1 MSDVIG
7 VDDAINRAMSMTTV
21 HVEVLLRQEGLLL
34 SDVHGEM
41 KACINIH
48 TPEKEQILTAR

>member
-34 SDVHGEM
+34 SDVR
-41 KACINIH
+41 AFFL
-48 TPEKEQILTAR
+48 EK